1 VRLKVVSR
9 GLRSEDTKVID
20 ENGETIDG
28 IASLN
33 INIVAGEV
41 GEVTLV
47 IRDIEVYAEFD
58 RAKVNA
64 KLV

>member
-1 VRLKVVSR
+1 MRLKIVSQ

-20 ENGETIDG
+20 ENGEIIQG
-28 IASLN
+28 ITSVN

-47 IRDIEVYAEFD
+47 MSNIEMYADFD
-58 RAKVNA
+58 REQVKV

>member
-1 VRLKVVSR
+1 MRLKVVSR

>member
-1 VRLKVVSR
+1 MRLKVVSQ

-20 ENGETIDG
+20 ENGEMIDG
-28 IASLN
+28 IKSLN

-47 IRDIEVYAEFD
+47 ISDIEVYAEFD